1 MNNKIIIVNGPNL
14 NLLGEREQSQYGS
27 TTYTELRD
35 KCFKKSE
42 EIGIKI
48 EFVQSNI
55 EGELVNLI
63 QDSREKYDGMIINAA
78 GFTHTSVAI
87 RDAIDV
93 FKKPTIELHISNIYK
108 RPIIELHIS
117 NIYKRE
123 EFRQKSLISDIVS
136 GGIFGLG
143 DYGYILAIIA
153 MQNMLKNENR

>member
-27 TTYTELRD
+27 TTFDQLKENCLKEAD
-35 KCFKKSE
+35 K
-42 EIGIKI
+42 IGI
-48 EFVQSNI
+48 ELDFAQSNI

-63 QDSREKYDGMIINAA
+63 QDARKKFDGMIINAA

-87 RDAIDV
+87 RDALDL
-93 FKKPTIELHISNIYK
+93 FKK
-108 RPIIELHIS
+108 PIIELHIS

-123 EFRQKSLISDIVS
+123 EFRHKSLISDIAT

-143 DYGYILAIIA
+143 VEGYILAIISIEKI
-153 MQNMLKNENR
+153 LKK